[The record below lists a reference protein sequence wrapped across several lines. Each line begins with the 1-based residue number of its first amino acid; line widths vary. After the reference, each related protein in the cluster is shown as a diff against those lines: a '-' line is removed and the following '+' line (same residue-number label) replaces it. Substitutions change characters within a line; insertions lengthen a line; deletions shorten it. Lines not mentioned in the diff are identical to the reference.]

1 MFRVRISR
9 SMGVRSAVWL
19 MAATA
24 VLATDPAS
32 AKRFHRHGLAAS
44 RVNYNPPFSSIV
56 VDANSGKALQEDS
69 ADGLRHPA
77 SLTKIMTLYLLFE
90 RLDEGKLKLDSPLK
104 VSGHAAS
111 QAPSKLGLEP
121 GDTIEV
127 EDAIRAI
134 VTKSANDIAVVVAEA
149 LAGDEDEFAHVM
161 TSKAHALGMSRT
173 EYRNA
178 SGLPDDDQVTT
189 ARDQALLGRAIQER
203 FPRYYRYFSTPSF
216 TYHGNSMRNH
226 NHLLGSV
233 EGVDGIKTGYT
244 EASGFNL
251 VTSLRRGNRHLVAVV
266 LGSRSAGARDER
278 MRDLLD
284 QYIARASERHTAP
297 VIAESAP
304 QTDQPAKPEAFRL
317 ATEELARVAEAAVR
331 AEPTPTPPPDPS
343 RPVPGSSEPI
353 KPIMVKTIP
362 VKGASGRT
370 GSVDAASLQAGASQ
384 PANSPSPQIVTTK
397 PDPEPPP
404 PIINPRPGVLGVLP
418 AQVAARPLPEAPSAG
433 QQSNPSAPVLEVVQ
447 IKNPAPAPTPAPP
460 ATQALLPTQA
470 QQAQLLA
477 TQAPPP
483 PQAQLVATQAPPPPQ
498 AQPPATQAAPPPT
511 QAQPLV
517 TQAPAPPTTQTLA
530 SLTHDLE
537 PAAAEPAH
545 SAQVHTGWMIQVGAL
560 EDERG
565 AKERLDLAQSKAPDL
580 LRRAE
585 PFTETFVKGDKT
597 YVRARFAGLDK
608 ERAEAACKSLKRND
622 IPCMALKN

>member
-9 SMGVRSAVWL
+9 SMGVRSAIWL
-19 MAATA
+19 LAATA
-24 VLATDPAS
+24 VIVTDPAS
-32 AKRFHRHGLAAS
+32 AKRFHRHGHAAS

-56 VDANSGKALQEDS
+56 VDANSGKVLQEDS

-77 SLTKIMTLYLLFE
+77 SLTKIMTLYMLFE
-90 RLDEGKLKLDSPLK
+90 RLDEGKLKLDSPLR

-149 LAGDEDEFAHVM
+149 LGGDEDEFARMM
-161 TSKAHALGMSRT
+161 TSKAHSLGMSRT

-189 ARDQALLGRAIQER
+189 ARGPALVGRAIQGR

-233 EGVDGIKTGYT
+233 DGVDGIKTGYT
-244 EASGFNL
+244 DASGFNL
-251 VTSLRRGNRHLVAVV
+251 VTSLRRGNRRLVAVV
-266 LGSRSAGARDER
+266 LGGRSAGARDER

-284 QYIARASERHTAP
+284 QYIARASEHHTAP
-297 VIAESAP
+297 AIAESTP
-304 QTDQPAKPEAFRL
+304 QADQHTKPEAFTL
-317 ATEELARVAEAAVR
+317 ATAELAAVAEAAVR
-331 AEPTPTPPPDPS
+331 EPTPTPPADPS
-343 RPVPGSSEPI
+343 RPAPGSSEPI
-353 KPIMVKTIP
+353 KPIMVKTIS
-362 VKGASGRT
+362 VKGAPGRT
-370 GSVDAASLQAGASQ
+370 GSPDAAPLQAGASQ
-384 PANSPSPQIVTTK
+384 PANTPSPQIVTTK

-404 PIINPRPGVLGVLP
+404 PIINPRPGVLGVLS
-418 AQVAARPLPEAPSAG
+418 AHLAARPLPEAPSTG

-447 IKNPAPAPTPAPP
+447 IRNTAPAPTLAQTPAPPSMQTPAPTPAQTPAPPSIQTP
-460 ATQALLPTQA
+460 AT
-470 QQAQLLA
+470 
-477 TQAPPP
+477 
-483 PQAQLVATQAPPPPQ
+483 
-498 AQPPATQAAPPPT
+498 
-511 QAQPLV
+511 
-517 TQAPAPPTTQTLA
+517 PTTQTLA
-530 SLTHDLE
+530 SLAHDLE
-537 PAAAEPAH
+537 PVTPAAAELAH
-545 SAQVHTGWMIQVGAL
+545 PAQVRTGWMIQVGAL
-560 EDERG
+560 EDERE

-597 YVRARFAGLDK
+597 YFRARFAGLDK

>member
-9 SMGVRSAVWL
+9 SAVWL
-19 MAATA
+19 LAATA
-24 VLATDPAS
+24 VLLADPAS
-32 AKRFHRHGLAAS
+32 AKRFHRHGVAAS

-56 VDANSGKALQEDS
+56 VDANSGKVLQEDS

-90 RLDEGKLKLDSPLK
+90 RLDEGKLKLESPLR

-111 QAPSKLGLEP
+111 QSPSKLGLEP

-134 VTKSANDIAVVVAEA
+134 VTKSANDVAVVIAEA
-149 LAGDEDEFAHVM
+149 LAGDEDDFARMM

-203 FPRYYRYFSTPSF
+203 FPHYYRYFSTPSF

-244 EASGFNL
+244 DASGFNL

-266 LGSRSAGARDER
+266 LGGRSAGARDER

-284 QYIARASERHTAP
+284 QYIARAAERRTAP
-297 VIAESAP
+297 EIAEGAPQTNQHAIAESAP
-304 QTDQPAKPEAFRL
+304 KTNQHVKPEVKPEAFTL
-317 ATEELARVAEAAVR
+317 ATAELAAIAGAAVR
-331 AEPTPTPPPDPS
+331 AEPTPTPPPADPS
-343 RPVPGSSEPI
+343 RPAPGSSEPI
-353 KPIMVKTIP
+353 KPIMVKTIA
-362 VKGASGRT
+362 VKGASGRS
-370 GSVDAASLQAGASQ
+370 GPADAAPLQTGASQ
-384 PANSPSPQIVTTK
+384 PANTPSPQIVTTK

-404 PIINPRPGVLGVLP
+404 PIVNPRPGVLGVLP
-418 AQVAARPLPEAPSAG
+418 AQPLPEAPSVA
-433 QQSNPSAPVLEVVQ
+433 QQSNPAAPVLEVVQ
-447 IKNPAPAPTPAPP
+447 IKNSAPPTPAPP
-460 ATQALLPTQA
+460 ATQSA
-470 QQAQLLA
+470 
-477 TQAPPP
+477 AP
-483 PQAQLVATQAPPPPQ
+483 VATQTPAPPVP
-498 AQPPATQAAPPPT
+498 APPATQTAAPAAT
-511 QAQPLV
+511 Q
-517 TQAPAPPTTQTLA
+517 TPAPPTTQTVA
-530 SLTHDLE
+530 SLAHDLE
-537 PAAAEPAH
+537 PVTAAEPEH
-545 SAQVHTGWMIQVGAL
+545 PPQVHTGWMIQVCAL
-560 EDERG
+560 EDERE
-565 AKERLDLAQSKAPDL
+565 AKARLDLAQSKAPDL

-597 YVRARFAGLDK
+597 YFRARFAGLDK
-608 ERAEAACKSLKRND
+608 DRAEAACKSLKRND
-622 IPCMALKN
+622 VPCMALKN

>member
-1 MFRVRISR
+1 MFRVRTSR

-19 MAATA
+19 LAATA
-24 VLATDPAS
+24 VLLTDPAS
-32 AKRFHRHGLAAS
+32 AKRFHRHGHAAS

-56 VDANSGKALQEDS
+56 VDANSGKVLQEDS

-121 GDTIEV
+121 GDSIEV

-134 VTKSANDIAVVVAEA
+134 VTKSANDVAVVVAEA
-149 LAGDEDEFAHVM
+149 LAGDEDEFAHTM
-161 TSKAHALGMSRT
+161 TSKAHVLGMSRT

-244 EASGFNL
+244 DASGFNL
-251 VTSLRRGNRHLVAVV
+251 VTSLRRGNRRLVAVV
-266 LGSRSAGARDER
+266 LGGRSAGARDER

-284 QYIARASERHTAP
+284 QYIARASERRSTP
-297 VIAESAP
+297 VIAENAV
-304 QTDQPAKPEAFRL
+304 QTDQHAKPDAFRL
-317 ATEELARVAEAAVR
+317 ATEELARVAEAAIR
-331 AEPTPTPPPDPS
+331 AEPTPTPPADPS

-362 VKGASGRT
+362 VKGASGRA
-370 GSVDAASLQAGASQ
+370 GSVDVASLQAGASQ
-384 PANSPSPQIVTTK
+384 PANTPSPQIVTTK

-418 AQVAARPLPEAPSAG
+418 AQVAARPLPEAPPAA
-433 QQSNPSAPVLEVVQ
+433 QQSSPSPPVLDVMQ
-447 IKNPAPAPTPAPP
+447 IKNAAPAPTPAPP
-460 ATQALLPTQA
+460 ATQT
-470 QQAQLLA
+470 
-477 TQAPPP
+477 
-483 PQAQLVATQAPPPPQ
+483 
-498 AQPPATQAAPPPT
+498 
-511 QAQPLV
+511 
-517 TQAPAPPTTQTLA
+517 PAPPTPQAEAPTTTPTPAPQTTQTLA

-537 PAAAEPAH
+537 PVTPAAAEPAPP
-545 SAQVHTGWMIQVGAL
+545 AQVHTGWMIQVGAL
-560 EDERG
+560 EDERE
-565 AKERLDLAQSKAPDL
+565 AKARLDLAQSKAPDL

-597 YVRARFAGLDK
+597 YFRARFAGLDK

>member
-1 MFRVRISR
+1 MFRVRINR

-19 MAATA
+19 LAATA
-24 VLATDPAS
+24 VIVFTDQAS
-32 AKRFHRHGLAAS
+32 ARRFHRHGHAAA

-56 VDANSGKALQEDS
+56 VDANSGKALQEDN

-90 RLDEGKLKLDSPLK
+90 RLDEGRLKLDSPLK
-104 VSGHAAS
+104 VSAHAAS

-121 GDTIEV
+121 GDTIQV

-149 LAGDEDEFAHVM
+149 LAGDEGEFARMM

-189 ARDQALLGRAIQER
+189 ARDQALLGRAIQDR

-251 VTSLRRGNRHLVAVV
+251 VTSLRRGNRRLVAVV
-266 LGSRSAGARDER
+266 LGGRSAGVRDAR

-284 QYIARASERHTAP
+284 QNVARASERRTAP
-297 VIAESAP
+297 MIAESAP
-304 QTDQPAKPEAFRL
+304 QSDQHAKPEAFTL
-317 ATEELARVAEAAVR
+317 ATAELAAVAEAAVR
-331 AEPTPTPPPDPS
+331 AEPTPTPAAADPS
-343 RPVPGSSEPI
+343 RPAPGSSEPI
-353 KPIMVKTIP
+353 KPILVKTIP
-362 VKGASGRT
+362 VKGASARNAT
-370 GSVDAASLQAGASQ
+370 LDAAPLQAGASQ
-384 PANSPSPQIVTTK
+384 PADTPAPRIVATK

-404 PIINPRPGVLGVLP
+404 PIVNPRPGILGVLP
-418 AQVAARPLPEAPSAG
+418 AQPPPEAPPAV
-433 QQSNPSAPVLEVVQ
+433 QQSAPSAPVLEVMQ
-447 IKNPAPAPTPAPP
+447 IKNLPVSPTPQTPS
-460 ATQALLPTQA
+460 L
-470 QQAQLLA
+470 
-477 TQAPPP
+477 
-483 PQAQLVATQAPPPPQ
+483 
-498 AQPPATQAAPPPT
+498 
-511 QAQPLV
+511 
-517 TQAPAPPTTQTLA
+517 TTQTVA
-530 SLTHDLE
+530 SLEPVKTAASEPTH
-537 PAAAEPAH
+537 P
-545 SAQVHTGWMIQVGAL
+545 AQVHTGWMIQVGAL
-560 EDERG
+560 EDERE
-565 AKERLDLAQSKAPDL
+565 AKARLDLAQSKARDL

-597 YVRARFAGLDK
+597 YFRARFAGLDK
-608 ERAEAACKSLKRND
+608 DRAEAACKSLKRNE
-622 IPCMALKN
+622 IPCMTLKN

>member
-1 MFRVRISR
+1 MFRVLISR

-19 MAATA
+19 LAAA
-24 VLATDPAS
+24 VIVFADPAS
-32 AKRFHRHGLAAS
+32 ARRFHRHGHAAA

-56 VDANSGKALQEDS
+56 VDANSGKVLQEES
-69 ADGLRHPA
+69 ADGPRHPA

-121 GDTIEV
+121 GDTIQV

-134 VTKSANDIAVVVAEA
+134 VTKSANDVAVVVAEA
-149 LAGDEDEFAHVM
+149 LSGGEDEFAGMM
-161 TSKAHALGMSRT
+161 TSKAHALGMSHT

-189 ARDQALLGRAIQER
+189 ARDQAMLGRAIQER

-244 EASGFNL
+244 DASGFNL
-251 VTSLRRGNRHLVAVV
+251 VTSLKRGNRHLVAVV
-266 LGSRSAGARDER
+266 LGGRSAGARDER

-284 QYIARASERHTAP
+284 QYVARASERRTAP

-304 QTDQPAKPEAFRL
+304 QTDQHANPEAFTL
-317 ATEELARVAEAAVR
+317 ATAELAAVAEAAVR
-331 AEPTPTPPPDPS
+331 GEPTPTPPPADPS

-353 KPIMVKTIP
+353 KPILVKTIP
-362 VKGASGRT
+362 VKGAAART
-370 GSVDAASLQAGASQ
+370 SSLEAAPLQNGAPQ
-384 PANSPSPQIVTTK
+384 PADAPSPQIVTTK

-404 PIINPRPGVLGVLP
+404 PIVNPRPGVLGVLP
-418 AQVAARPLPEAPSAG
+418 AQPTARPLPEVPAAG
-433 QQSNPSAPVLEVVQ
+433 QQSPPAAPVLEVMQ
-447 IKNPAPAPTPAPP
+447 IKNVPSAPMSTQTPAPP
-460 ATQALLPTQA
+460 ATQTQA
-470 QQAQLLA
+470 SLA
-477 TQAPPP
+477 
-483 PQAQLVATQAPPPPQ
+483 
-498 AQPPATQAAPPPT
+498 
-511 QAQPLV
+511 
-517 TQAPAPPTTQTLA
+517 
-530 SLTHDLE
+530 HDLE
-537 PAAAEPAH
+537 PVAPAAAEPARP
-545 SAQVHTGWMIQVGAL
+545 AQVHTGWMIQVGAL
-560 EDERG
+560 EDERE
-565 AKERLDLAQSKAPDL
+565 AKARLDLAQSKTPDL

-597 YVRARFAGLDK
+597 YFRARFAGLDK
-608 ERAEAACKSLKRND
+608 ERAEAACKALKRNE